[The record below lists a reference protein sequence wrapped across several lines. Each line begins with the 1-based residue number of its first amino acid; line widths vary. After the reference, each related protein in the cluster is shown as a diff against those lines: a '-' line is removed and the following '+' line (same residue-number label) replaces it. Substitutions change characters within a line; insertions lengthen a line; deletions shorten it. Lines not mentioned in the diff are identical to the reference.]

1 MIPYTEANLSTSRD
15 LELAANAPTK
25 TAWLT
30 AMPTEQI
37 LTATSPSTISLDV
50 LCTRLSDS
58 AANLDAYETWPKEQ
72 LAWCAE
78 AGVFRWF
85 VEEKYGGLNWS
96 DSKIIEGYLKLS
108 QHCLTTTFVLT
119 QWNAACRRIASGA
132 SKALREELLPR
143 LATGELIA
151 TVAISHLSTSRQ
163 HLSRPAL
170 SAQRRPDGSYVLN
183 GFSAWVTGGA
193 FADYIVVG
201 ATLPD
206 GNQILCNV
214 PRLTPGL
221 TTYLGQRLVAL
232 TSSCTDKIEL
242 QNVIVQPQD
251 IVGGPA
257 LNVMQSGGGGTG
269 GLQTSTLAIGL
280 ASAAASYLVR
290 QANERPEIVAAT
302 KAIETEVSELQSLLL
317 TLAGHRP
324 SRLSASELRS
334 KANSLSLRATQAA
347 LTVSKGAG
355 FAADS
360 EIGRW
365 AKEALFFLVWSCPQP
380 VLEANLEELTNFD
393 GDGCAI
399 G

>member
-1 MIPYTEANLSTSRD
+1 M
-15 LELAANAPTK
+15 K
-25 TAWLT
+25 TAWLL
-30 AMPTEQI
+30 AMPTEQT
-37 LTATSPSTISLDV
+37 LSSATLSTASLEV
-50 LCTRLSDS
+50 LCARLRES

-96 DSKIIEGYLKLS
+96 EIKIIEGYLALS
-108 QHCLTTTFVLT
+108 QHCLTTTFILT

-132 SKALREELLPR
+132 NKTLRDELMPR
-143 LATGELIA
+143 LATGELFA

-163 HLSRPAL
+163 HLARPAL
-170 SAQRRPDGSYVLN
+170 TAQRRPDGSYVLN

-206 GNQILCNV
+206 GNQILCCV

-251 IVGGPA
+251 VVGGPA

-280 ASAAASYLVR
+280 ATAASSFLT
-290 QANERPEIVAAT
+290 AEAKERPEIAA
-302 KAIETEVSELQSLLL
+302 AAQSIETEVTDLRTALISL
-317 TLAGHRP
+317 ASHRS
-324 SRLSASELRS
+324 SRLSASELRTR
-334 KANSLSLRATQAA
+334 ANSLVLRATQAA

-355 FAADS
+355 FAAQSD
-360 EIGRW
+360 IGRW
-365 AKEALFFLVWSCPQP
+365 AKEALFFLVWSCPQT
-380 VLEANLEELTNFD
+380 VLAANLEELAHAD
-393 GDGCAI
+393 ADSDSDGCSI
-399 G
+399 T

>member
-1 MIPYTEANLSTSRD
+1 MPIEETS
-15 LELAANAPTK
+15 
-25 TAWLT
+25 LT
-30 AMPTEQI
+30 TPRE
-37 LTATSPSTISLDV
+37 TISLDV
-50 LCTRLSDS
+50 LSARLRE
-58 AANLDAYETWPKEQ
+58 AAPTLDAYETWPKEQ
-72 LAWCAE
+72 LDWCAE

-96 DSKIIEGYLKLS
+96 DSKIIEGYLILS

-119 QWNAACRRIASGA
+119 QWNAACRRIATGA
-132 SKALREELLPR
+132 NKALREDLLPR
-143 LATGELIA
+143 LARGELFA

-170 SAQRRPDGSYVLN
+170 AAHRRPDGSYVLD

-193 FADYIVVG
+193 FADYVVVG

-206 GNQILCNV
+206 GNQILCVV
-214 PRLTPGL
+214 PRLTPGV

-242 QNVIVQPQD
+242 QDVIVQPQD
-251 IVGGPA
+251 IIGGPA

-280 ASAAASYLVR
+280 ASAASAFLTTA
-290 QANERPEIVAAT
+290 ANERPEILAA
-302 KAIETEVSELQSLLL
+302 AQSIESEVSELRS
-317 TLAGHRP
+317 TLMALAQHRS
-324 SRLSASELRS
+324 SRLSASELRI
-334 KANSLSLRATQAA
+334 KANSLVLRATQAA

-355 FAADS
+355 FAAES

-380 VLEANLEELTNFD
+380 VLAANLEELTHSD
-393 GDGCAI
+393 LDADSDGCSI

>member
-1 MIPYTEANLSTSRD
+1 
-15 LELAANAPTK
+15 
-25 TAWLT
+25 
-30 AMPTEQI
+30 MPTAITTEP
-37 LTATSPSTISLDV
+37 THSAISFEV
-50 LCTRLSDS
+50 LCARLRES
-58 AANLDAYETWPKEQ
+58 AARSDAYETWPREQ

-85 VEEKYGGLNWS
+85 IEEQFGGLNWS
-96 DSKIIEGYLKLS
+96 DSKLIEGYLTLS
-108 QHCLTTTFVLT
+108 QNCLTTTFILT
-119 QWNAACRRIASGA
+119 QWSAACRRIASGA
-132 SKALREELLPR
+132 SQKLRDELLPQM
-143 LATGELIA
+143 ASGELFA

-163 HLSRPAL
+163 HVARPVL
-170 SAQRRPDGSYVLN
+170 TAQRRPDGSYVLN

-193 FADYIVVG
+193 YADVIIVG

-206 GNQILCNV
+206 GNQILCSV
-214 PRLTPGL
+214 PRLAPGV

-242 QNVIVQPQD
+242 QNVIVPPQD
-251 IVGGPA
+251 LVGGPA

-280 ASAAASYLVR
+280 ATAASNYLV
-290 QANERPEIVAAT
+290 NESKNRPEIVAAA
-302 KAIETEVSELQSLLL
+302 KAVETEVSDLRAALLA
-317 TLAGHRP
+317 LASHRT
-324 SRLSASELRS
+324 SRFSTSELRS
-334 KANSLSLRATQAA
+334 KANSLVLRATQAA

-380 VLEANLEELTNFD
+380 VLDANLVELTNLD
-393 GDGCAI
+393 SDGCSMI
-399 G
+399 

>member
-1 MIPYTEANLSTSRD
+1 
-15 LELAANAPTK
+15 
-25 TAWLT
+25 
-30 AMPTEQI
+30 MPTEQT
-37 LTATSPSTISLDV
+37 LSTPSLSTSSLDV
-50 LCTRLSDS
+50 LCARLRES
-58 AANLDAYETWPKEQ
+58 AAHLDAYETWPKDQ

-85 VEEKYGGLNWS
+85 VEEKYGGSNWT
-96 DSKIIEGYLKLS
+96 DSKIIEGYLTLS

-132 SKALREELLPR
+132 NKSLREDLLPR
-143 LATGELIA
+143 LATGELFA

-163 HLSRPAL
+163 HLARPAL

-206 GNQILCNV
+206 GNQILCAV

-242 QNVIVQPQD
+242 QNVTVQPQD

-280 ASAAASYLVR
+280 ASAASTFLSAE
-290 QANERPEIVAAT
+290 ANERPEKAAAA
-302 KAIETEVSELQSLLL
+302 KAIASEVSDLRSALLA
-317 TLAGHRP
+317 LAGHRS

-334 KANSLSLRATQAA
+334 KANSLVLRATQAA

-380 VLEANLEELTNFD
+380 VLAANLEELTNSGSD
-393 GDGCAI
+393 SDGCSI
-399 G
+399 V